1 MRALLIA
8 VAAALVGACVHPA
21 APQAQTE
28 TSMSDLGGAEWRRI
42 DDEDANPHPPT
53 ITFEDGR
60 ASGYAGCNRWF
71 ASVTR
76 AGDALRFGQAGATRM
91 ACAESS
97 MAAERRFLAVINST
111 RSARIVGEE
120 LIFTDDAGAVLAR
133 FSR

>member
-1 MRALLIA
+1 MN
-8 VAAALVGACVHPA
+8 
-21 APQAQTE
+21 
-28 TSMSDLGGAEWRRI
+28 DLAGAEWRRI
-42 DDEDANPHPPT
+42 DDADANPHPPT

-91 ACAESS
+91 ACAEPA
-97 MAAERRFLAVINST
+97 MAAERRFLTVINAT
-111 RSARIVGEE
+111 RAARIIGDE
-120 LIFTDDAGAVLAR
+120 LILTDEAGAELAR